1 MDCHKVERA
10 LSQRQRWQPGSLP
23 PDILEHVRTCERCRR
38 LVDLLETPVVISE
51 VPDALLAKLELQLT
65 SGLQP
70 VAQLPSTTYLFAAFL
85 IAFLVLSV
93 ASGFGLGARSLAVMT
108 LVQMAGVY
116 VLLIASASVLAL
128 SLARRMAPGS
138 RETFP
143 SELLPA
149 GLILALLLVIS
160 SLFQYH
166 EEADFWKLGRPCI
179 TAGMALAVPSG
190 ILFWLLLRRG
200 AVLSPEVSG
209 ANAGLLAGLV
219 GMSVLEIHCP
229 LTGALHIVTWH
240 LGVALLSAL
249 CGLAI
254 GAMVKRSTG

>member
-1 MDCHKVERA
+1 MDCHKVDRA
-10 LSQRQRWQPGSLP
+10 CSQRQRWQPGSLP

-38 LVDLLETPVVISE
+38 LVYLLETPVVISE

-70 VAQLPSTTYLFAAFL
+70 VAQLPSTTYLFAAFRS
-85 IAFLVLSV
+85 AFLVLSV
-93 ASGFGLGARSLAVMT
+93 DSGFVLGPRALAVMT
-108 LVQMAGVY
+108 PVQMAGVY

-160 SLFQYH
+160 SRFQYH

-179 TAGMALAVPSG
+179 TARTPCPLPPVIP
-190 ILFWLLLRRG
+190 IFLLLPP
-200 AVLSPEVSG
+200 ATLLPPPTPA
-209 ANAGLLAGLV
+209 ANL
-219 GMSVLEIHCP
+219 
-229 LTGALHIVTWH
+229 
-240 LGVALLSAL
+240 
-249 CGLAI
+249 
-254 GAMVKRSTG
+254 